1 MKSGYGYGYNMTKD
15 FFKTILSSEV
25 VETIIYTIYIIYI
38 YYIYSIYYCIIFF
51 FQSAKRSIFDLSVIV
66 TVTVT
71 DIVTVTVT
79 DIVTARQQK
88 A

>member
-1 MKSGYGYGYNMTKD
+1 MRTQTHRDIVMKSGYGYGYNMTKD

-25 VETIIYTIYIIYI
+25 VETIIYTI
-38 YYIYSIYYCIIFF
+38 
-51 FQSAKRSIFDLSVIV
+51 VIV